1 MHCLVKRTLLLPRL
15 SLHLIARKQA
25 TTASAWLYSRPM
37 ASPAISSSNRP
48 FSSDTDFKP
57 SEELAKERY
66 DSRANEDIEKKRAR
80 LLYQSRKRGMLEN
93 GVILA
98 SFANKYLSNLDADH
112 LDQYDRLI
120 NLPTNDWDIYYWAT
134 NTKPTPPEF
143 ETSIMGM
150 LREHLNSKDLLT

>member
-1 MHCLVKRTLLLPRL
+1 MNHLVIGKLPRL
-15 SLHLIARKQA
+15 SRCLVTR
-25 TTASAWLYSRPM
+25 YSVPQ
-37 ASPAISSSNRP
+37 SVSSNAAYILQHRHMA
-48 FSSDTDFKP
+48 SDTDFKP

-66 DSRANEDIEKKRAR
+66 DLRSGEDIDRKRAR

-98 SFANKYLSNLDADH
+98 SFADKYLAKLDAEH

-134 NTKPTPPEF
+134 KTKPTPAEF
-143 ETSIMGM
+143 ETPVLEM
-150 LREHLNSKDLLT
+150 LRKHLNSKDLLT

>member
-1 MHCLVKRTLLLPRL
+1 
-15 SLHLIARKQA
+15 
-25 TTASAWLYSRPM
+25 
-37 ASPAISSSNRP
+37 
-48 FSSDTDFKP
+48 
-57 SEELAKERY
+57 LAKERY
-66 DSRANEDIEKKRAR
+66 DTRANEDIEKKRAR

-98 SFANKYLSNLDADH
+98 SFANKYLNTLDADH

-143 ETSIMGM
+143 ETPVLGM
-150 LREHLNSKDLLT
+150 LREHLKSKVSNEGQIELSDGVLGKTRLDDIVLPAKGKHYELDIDVSKVDLTNYKANNVLVPQLWSIR